1 VMSVADGFPTPEM
14 RAFTTAV
21 SRVAGDRR

>member
-1 VMSVADGFPTPEM
+1 VMSVADEVPTPEM